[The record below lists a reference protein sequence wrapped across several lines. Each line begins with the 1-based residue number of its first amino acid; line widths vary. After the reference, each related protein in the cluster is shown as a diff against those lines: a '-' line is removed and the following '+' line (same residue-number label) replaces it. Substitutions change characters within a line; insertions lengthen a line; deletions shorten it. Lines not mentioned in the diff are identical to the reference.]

1 MELAELRN
9 QFLDFLQQRCCGT
22 RQEKMGLEYETFV
35 MLPSN
40 EGKWKSLPISGD
52 VSIGKLLLKMAQLS
66 SQGTQPWELHYEG
79 ELLLGLLHSSAQNIS
94 IEPGGQVELSD
105 SPRTDLS
112 EVAQAVNV
120 HIQQLTQALSD

>member
-35 MLPSN
+35 ALASD

-79 ELLLGLLHSSAQNIS
+79 ELLLVCCI
-94 IEPGGQVELSD
+94 PVV
-105 SPRTDLS
+105 RTYRLNLVVRLNYRTLP
-112 EVAQAVNV
+112 ER
-120 HIQQLTQALSD
+120 I